1 MWTGI
6 INFFLINGVSLSIFI
21 LCQRMPTTVRAV
33 GCTRLRCA
41 RRGKGRGRVRGK
53 GLGGV
58 RGGGISYIH
67 KALHF

>member
-1 MWTGI
+1 
-6 INFFLINGVSLSIFI
+6 
-21 LCQRMPTTVRAV
+21 MPTTVRAV

-58 RGGGISYIH
+58 RGGGNKLYSQS
-67 KALHF
+67 LTLLTL